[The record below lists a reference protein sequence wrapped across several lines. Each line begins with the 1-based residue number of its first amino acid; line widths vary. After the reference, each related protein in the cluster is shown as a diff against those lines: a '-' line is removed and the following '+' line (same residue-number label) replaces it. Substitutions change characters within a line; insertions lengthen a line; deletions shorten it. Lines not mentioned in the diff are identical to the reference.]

1 MSDPLAPQPPPTPG
15 QGDVWL
21 DIVYAIWNLDR
32 ATGLRLAFLR
42 PLAGQMQDRRDQGIA
57 RYGVPLQYDNGRDP
71 WIDALQEAL
80 DLVAYLWQA
89 RAPWWMRW
97 GAVGWAWLIQRR
109 LSDRST
115 P

>member
-1 MSDPLAPQPPPTPG
+1 MTKALPDPLAPQPPPTPG
-15 QGDVWL
+15 DGDVWL

-32 ATGLRLAFLR
+32 ATGFRLAFLR
-42 PLAGQMQDRRDQGIA
+42 PLAGQMQDRREQGIA
-57 RYGVPLQYDNGRDP
+57 RYGVPLQYDNGRDA

-97 GAVGWAWLIQRR
+97 AAVGVAWV
-109 LSDRST
+109 LSRKVAR
-115 P
+115 